1 MWKWRLTAVGANLL
15 LGVPG
20 VIPVWLVWYF
30 LSNGPFADAGLTVR
44 EPTENDGM
52 MLWLVIIVPV
62 VAVFGII
69 WWLVNERVGRRAA
82 LDPRVYWPTGV
93 LLTLVPTGVLIVGSY
108 V

>member
-1 MWKWRLTAVGANLL
+1 MGVNLL

-20 VIPVWLVWYF
+20 VVPAWLVWYV
-30 LSNGPFADAGLTVR
+30 LANGPFAAAGWTVR

-52 MLWLVIIVPV
+52 MLWLIVVVPV

-69 WWLVNERVGRRAA
+69 WWLVNEPLGRRAA
-82 LDPRVYWPTGV
+82 LDARLYWPACV
-93 LLTLVPTGVLIVGSY
+93 LLSLVPTGALVVGSY